1 MVSKNKNTK
10 NKNTK
15 NTSVKHN
22 NKNVKKIN
30 KKLKKIINH
39 TKKISKNIVVVNQNI
54 IKLNK
59 NTKKNK
65 NLINII
71 NAKTVENNTITSKK
85 SKSKK
90 QSIKNKQKNL
100 NYELPLDK
108 LILNQLGEILE
119 ITILILIIKSHN
131 KFKFINLFK
140 KHILHSNK
148 IDNKL
153 KILLFKI
160 YDKNKKNEKKLMNK
174 FENKLN
180 SKNIGSKNINKNTH
194 KNINK
199 IKGGGEGG
207 DGPYL
212 QRLTGKGDL
221 PITGNDM
228 KKTVDE
234 ILEILGDIRYLDD
247 FRGATEPT
255 VFLNY
260 LNGNEDTL
268 KQYLRYNFAPK
279 FYSLSPP
286 MINFKM
292 ISERWDNIVDY
303 LNLYK
308 HDRKIKNQW
317 KVDQGIV
324 DDSALEETFIDKL
337 ASKIDAA
344 DSKFQQAKRMTKFS
358 TI

>member
-1 MVSKNKNTK
+1 M
-10 NKNTK
+10 
-15 NTSVKHN
+15 
-22 NKNVKKIN
+22 
-30 KKLKKIINH
+30 
-39 TKKISKNIVVVNQNI
+39 VNQNI

-71 NAKTVENNTITSKK
+71 NAKTVENNTITNKK
-85 SKSKK
+85 SKSEK

-100 NYELPLDK
+100 NYEFPLDK

-119 ITILILIIKSHN
+119 ITILILIIKSNN

-180 SKNIGSKNINKNTH
+180 SKNIGSKNANKNTNKNIKKNIH

-221 PITGNDM
+221 PITGNDV

-260 LNGNEDTL
+260 LNGDEDTL

-344 DSKFQQAKRMTKFS
+344 DSKFQQAKRRIKLR